1 MSGGNSSSF
10 FPLEFKIS
18 WLTVNPEYLKALSKD
33 EKGRDFDGYYTFPQI
48 EFKAFDQ
55 KDHIK
60 TFEIETEQELLALF
74 MDCDR
79 INI

>member
-1 MSGGNSSSF
+1 M
-10 FPLEFKIS
+10 
-18 WLTVNPEYLKALSKD
+18 KALSKD

-79 INI
+79 INICGEHKSGKSVLASRMYRLLHKEGK